1 MSIILLFFQDA
12 TGGGGGSLIW
22 TLLPFV
28 FIFGIF
34 YFLVILPQKKQK
46 QQLQDMITQLKMND
60 EIVTNGG
67 VIGKIKEVRDTSFI
81 ILSADKSF
89 IEIGKSAVVGR
100 KADEETK

>member
-1 MSIILLFFQDA
+1 MSIILLFFQD
-12 TGGGGGSLIW
+12 GGGSGSLI
-22 TLLPFV
+22 TVVLPFV

-34 YFLVILPQKKQK
+34 YFLVIRPQKKQRD
-46 QQLQDMITQLKMND
+46 QLQEMITQLKMND

-67 VIGKIKEVRDTSFI
+67 VIGKIKEVRDTSFV

-100 KADEETK
+100 KAEETKL